1 MRQAGMLA
9 AEAEFKA
16 KARFG
21 TRPAGKITMEGDGV
35 GCGKNRVLCE
45 ATQVATEAL
54 SVKVNAIAEATVV
67 NDEFYY
73 TDTCIK
79 DADWTSS
86 KVITDEVNELAS
98 SAFVN

>member
-1 MRQAGMLA
+1 MRPSQTLCIW
-9 AEAEFKA
+9 
-16 KARFG
+16 

-45 ATQVATEAL
+45 ATQVATEAP

-67 NDEFYY
+67 DDEFYY
-73 TDTCIK
+73 TDTCIN

-86 KVITDEVNELAS
+86 KASKVITDDGGQ
-98 SAFVN
+98 